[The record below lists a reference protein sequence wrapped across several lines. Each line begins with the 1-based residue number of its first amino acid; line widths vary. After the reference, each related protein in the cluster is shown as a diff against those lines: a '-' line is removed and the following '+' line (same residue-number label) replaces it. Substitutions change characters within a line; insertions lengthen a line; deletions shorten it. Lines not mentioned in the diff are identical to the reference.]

1 VGERS
6 FDQYRASREK
16 APEALSSHEM
26 QGIRE
31 FESRQKQ
38 MDSMRERKM
47 AEMSVRNQNYH
58 DMMKQRVITDNA
70 TDLNQKRLGY

>member
-1 VGERS
+1 
-6 FDQYRASREK
+6 
-16 APEALSSHEM
+16 M

-31 FESRQKQ
+31 FESRQQQ

-58 DMMKQRVITDNA
+58 DRMKQMVITDA
-70 TDLNQKRLGY
+70 VDLNPKRLGY

>member
-1 VGERS
+1 
-6 FDQYRASREK
+6 
-16 APEALSSHEM
+16 
-26 QGIRE
+26 
-31 FESRQKQ
+31 
-38 MDSMRERKM
+38 MRERKM